1 MSKSHTFFSPPSSII
16 LFFCTCSHSFKD
28 PDTWTCC
35 PHCLL
40 TPSLDSFELWPPTH
54 DQCKDTTA
62 SMEEGSKEC
71 DTIQQ
76 SLVKALYKVYNIP
89 KKKLLGYIDFLLIVA
104 TAAMVGDS
112 ISSLDI
118 GKYDNNQH
126 LS

>member
-1 MSKSHTFFSPPSSII
+1 
-16 LFFCTCSHSFKD
+16 
-28 PDTWTCC
+28 
-35 PHCLL
+35 
-40 TPSLDSFELWPPTH
+40 
-54 DQCKDTTA
+54 
-62 SMEEGSKEC
+62 MEEGSKEC

-89 KKKLLGYIDFLLIVA
+89 KKNLLGYIDFLLIVA

-118 GKYDNNQH
+118 RKYDNNQH